1 MDSTTDAPVAPA
13 PVKAKAAPAPRP
25 EPPETAHSIVPEGSV
40 AMPAAESITDP
51 DDIPNI
57 DTEVAEKASSP
68 QVQLEE
74 LRQDMGIT
82 ENVDPLQALLDS
94 PIGPQTGTWRCR
106 RLKVDFRLR
115 SLDNAS
121 YAKAQEQATR
131 YVRNRRSGRMEKD
144 VDGSTLS
151 FLVVVEGVTHPSFN
165 DQNLLKKYNALGP
178 QDAVK
183 KALLPGEIDQLAEKI
198 LALSGFDEDLE
209 DQGKD

>member
-1 MDSTTDAPVAPA
+1 MDSTTAPVATA
-13 PVKAKAAPAPRP
+13 PVKAKAAPAPRQ

-40 AMPAAESITDP
+40 AMPAAEPLTDP
-51 DDIPNI
+51 DDVPNI
-57 DTEVAEKASSP
+57 ETQVAEKANSP
-68 QVQLEE
+68 QVELES
-74 LRQDMGIT
+74 LREDMGIT
-82 ENVDPLQALLDS
+82 ENVDPLEALLSS

-106 RLKVDFRLR
+106 RLKTSFQLR
-115 SLDNAS
+115 SLDNAT

-151 FLVVVEGVTHPSFN
+151 FLVVVEGVTHPSFH

-198 LALSGFDEDLE
+198 LALSGFDEDVE
-209 DQGKD
+209 EQGKG